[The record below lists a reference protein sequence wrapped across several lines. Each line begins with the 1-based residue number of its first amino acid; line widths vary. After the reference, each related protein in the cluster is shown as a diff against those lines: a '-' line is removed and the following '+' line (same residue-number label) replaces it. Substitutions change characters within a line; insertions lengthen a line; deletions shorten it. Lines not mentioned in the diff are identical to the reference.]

1 MDRAIPQ
8 DSSYFAKIAM
18 RDCGRF
24 VRGPGAQ

>member
-8 DSSYFAKIAM
+8 DSSGFAKLCGNG
-18 RDCGRF
+18 CGRF